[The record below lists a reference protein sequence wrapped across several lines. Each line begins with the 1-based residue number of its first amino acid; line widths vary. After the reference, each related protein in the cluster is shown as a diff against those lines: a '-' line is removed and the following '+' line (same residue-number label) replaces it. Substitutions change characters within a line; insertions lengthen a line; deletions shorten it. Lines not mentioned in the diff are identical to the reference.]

1 MSIIIDVIVVAII
14 WSAATVGYKKG
25 LVKTVY
31 GLLAF
36 IIAAVLTAL
45 YHEAVAEYLMKF
57 DFIQKM
63 IENINQSIALN
74 MTADLGA
81 MPLWMK
87 DAISVA
93 SMGVAEKIIQMII
106 TVITVIV
113 TFVGVKIILGFAV
126 GIVDVIMKLPLLK
139 TINSTGGML
148 FGVIQGVLIVLVI
161 CAVLTMFVPLES
173 FKNIHNAIGGTYIAK
188 YFYNNNILMTL
199 IMR

>member
-14 WSAATVGYKKG
+14 WSVATVGYKKG

-36 IIAAVLTAL
+36 VIAAVITAL

-63 IENINQSIALN
+63 IEDINQSIALN
-74 MTADLGA
+74 MTADSGA

-126 GIVDVIMKLPLLK
+126 GIVDAIMKLPLLK

-173 FKNIHNAIGGTYIAK
+173 YENIHNAIGGTYIAK

-199 IMR
+199 IMK